1 MYFISSLRKKIHT
14 HVSVQGSFTLSC
26 GGSFTLSCGANL
38 FFRNICL
45 CIYLGVPDLSCST
58 QDLLAA
64 ACELLIAACGI
75 YSSSLIRDRTLDSL
89 H

>member
-1 MYFISSLRKKIHT
+1 MYFISSLRKEIHTHIHT
-14 HVSVQGSFTLSC
+14 HVSVQ
-26 GGSFTLSCGANL
+26 GSFTLSCGANL

-75 YSSSLIRDRTLDSL
+75 YSSSLIRDRTLDPL